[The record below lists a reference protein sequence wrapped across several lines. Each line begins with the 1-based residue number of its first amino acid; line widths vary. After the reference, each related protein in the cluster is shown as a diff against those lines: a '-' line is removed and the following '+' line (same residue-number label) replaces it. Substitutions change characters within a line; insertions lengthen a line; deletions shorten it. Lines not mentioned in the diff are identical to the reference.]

1 MPMELCRPAIERVL
15 VSLVRERLTA
25 IRGTVDDLPPVE
37 TWGTDTPLGTD
48 GLAADSMELLTLAG
62 DVTRYF
68 HLHEAGV
75 EDYLL
80 RYRRLGEWVEIIE
93 AARDRGATAITFAT
107 SGTTGEPRFCDHG
120 WAGLAQE
127 IDALAGLFPDR
138 RRVVGT
144 VPAHHIYGFLFT
156 VLLPTRLGIPVR
168 DTLTEAVPGL
178 SRSLTP
184 GDLIVS
190 HPLYWAYIAR
200 TRPRFPEDV
209 QGVTS
214 TAPCPPELAGD
225 LKAAGLERLVEIYGA
240 TETGGIGVRESPDA
254 PFRLLDHW
262 TRVGDRVARTLPGGR
277 RESPVSPPDHLV
289 WETDRCFRPAGRRD
303 GAVQVGGINVFPEA
317 VARRIAEHPWV
328 ADCAVR
334 PGGAAEGGRLKALIV
349 LEGDME
355 PDGEVRRALRRWM
368 EKQLTTAERPVRID
382 FGPAVVRNE
391 MGKSINWSAGD

>member
-1 MPMELCRPAIERVL
+1 MELCRSAIERVL
-15 VSLVRERLTA
+15 VSLIRDRLTA

-37 TWGTDTPLGTD
+37 TWGAETPLGTD

-62 DVTRYF
+62 DVARYF

-80 RYRRLGEWVEIIE
+80 RYRRLGEWVEIVE
-93 AARDRGATAITFAT
+93 AARDRGATDISFAT
-107 SGTTGEPRFCDHG
+107 SGTTGAPRFCDHA
-120 WAGLAQE
+120 WAALAQE
-127 IDALAGLFPDR
+127 IEALAGLFPDR

-144 VPAHHIYGFLFT
+144 VPAHHIYGFLLT
-156 VLLPTRLGIPVR
+156 VLLPARLGIPVR
-168 DTLTEAVPGL
+168 DTLTEAALGL
-178 SRSLTP
+178 SRSLAP

-200 TRPRFPEDV
+200 IRPRFPGDV

-262 TRVGDRVARTLPGGR
+262 TRVADRVARTLPDGR
-277 RESPVSPPDHLV
+277 RESPVSPSDHLV

-334 PGGAAEGGRLKALIV
+334 PEGDAEGGRLKALIV
-349 LEGDME
+349 LERGIK
-355 PDGEVRRALRRWM
+355 PDGEVRRPWSGTIWGSRSTGRR
-368 EKQLTTAERPVRID
+368 E
-382 FGPAVVRNE
+382 
-391 MGKSINWSAGD
+391 INRRESMPTDPSG